1 MTLPRWLPAALL
13 FLVAAATGWLV
24 WQLQRGEEP
33 APLLGPPRSDY
44 MLIDF
49 EMVALDEKGGESF
62 RVNGP
67 MLARH
72 PHLGTLDVKEPRF
85 RFPDS
90 KGGLWDA
97 SAGRAWVSQKGDE
110 LRLTQAVQFDGPPD
124 ADGGRI
130 ALRTPELTVLPKTN
144 EVRNE
149 SAVTVTGAGSIL
161 RGRGL
166 RADLDARRF
175 RLSQAKGNYAPPSS
189 Q

>member
-1 MTLPRWLPAALL
+1 MTLPRWLPGALL
-13 FLVAAATGWLV
+13 LVVAAASGWLV
-24 WQLQRGEEP
+24 WQLQRGEAP

-49 EMVALDEKGGESF
+49 EMVALDENGGESF

-90 KGGLWDA
+90 KGALWDA
-97 SAGRAWVSQKGDE
+97 SAGRAWVAQEGDE
-110 LRLTQAVQFDGPPD
+110 LRLVDDVKFDGPPA

-130 ALRTPELTVLPKTN
+130 ALRTPELTVLPKEN

-149 SAVTVTGAGSIL
+149 SAVTLSGPGSIL

-175 RLSQAKGNYAPPSS
+175 KLSEAKGSYAPSS

>member
-1 MTLPRWLPAALL
+1 MTLPRWVPVALL
-13 FLVAAATGWLV
+13 LLVAVASSWLV
-24 WQLQRGEEP
+24 WQLQRREEP
-33 APLLGPPRSDY
+33 APLVGPPRSDY
-44 MLIDF
+44 VLIDF
-49 EMVALDEKGGESF
+49 EMVALDEQGAESF

-90 KGGLWDA
+90 GGGLWDA
-97 SAGRAWVSQKGDE
+97 SAGRAWVSQRGEE
-110 LRLTQAVQFDGPPD
+110 LRLNEDVKFDGPPD

-130 ALRTPELTVLPKTN
+130 ALRTPELTVLPKAN

-149 SAVTVTGAGSIL
+149 SAVTVTGPGSIL
-161 RGRGL
+161 RGRNL

-175 RLSQAKGNYAPPSS
+175 RLSQAKGNYAPPSP
-189 Q
+189 